1 MATVPDTG
9 RWESL
14 RSERTQWA
22 VIGGLLVAVF
32 LARAAIPDATTIG
45 VSFLYLVPVLL
56 AAFWLDARQAVLV
69 GLFGA
74 ALYALGAPFG
84 PEPFVPAAV
93 VLRMA
98 LFCGIG
104 YVVASLVERQRRL
117 VLEVARQSA
126 QIAELRVIREAL
138 VPPRPPELAGM
149 DLASRYVPAEHDVAG
164 DFFMVALG
172 PGGTTILVIGDAMGH
187 GVEPA
192 RRTAFVR
199 ASLSTFIPFTAE
211 PDRLLQMAN
220 QALYERADESGA
232 FVTAA
237 CVAIGPD
244 RRSMSWALAGH
255 HPPMWLDWGS
265 ELEGAHGGIPLG
277 LEPDLGCRTSSAELP
292 PGSGVLLFTDGVLE
306 ARAPGGADS
315 AEDGTFGSRRLS
327 RQLMDLRGASPD
339 AVVDEVR
346 SAAESFSGGRL
357 ADDLCLLAVRTG
369 VDDLGSARAPAAPVG
384 ARAHR
389 AAG

>member
-74 ALYALGAPFG
+74 ALYAFGAALGPDR
-84 PEPFVPAAV
+84 FVPAAV

-117 VLEVARQSA
+117 VIEVSRQSA

-149 DLASRYVPAEHDVAG
+149 ELASRYVPAEHDVAG

-192 RRTAFVR
+192 RRAAFVR
-199 ASLSTFIPFTAE
+199 ASLSTFIPFSAE

-255 HPPMWLDWGS
+255 HPPMWLDRGS

-277 LEPDLGCRTSSAELP
+277 LEPDLTCRPSSAELA
-292 PGSGVLLFTDGVLE
+292 PGSGVLLFTDGVVE
-306 ARAPGGADS
+306 ARAEHGGDTDEEAR
-315 AEDGTFGSRRLS
+315 FGSVRLSRRLVD
-327 RQLMDLRGASPD
+327 MRGESAET
-339 AVVDEVR
+339 VVESVR
-346 SAAESFSGGRL
+346 SAAQGFAGGHL

-369 VDDLGSARAPAAPVG
+369 LGERS
-384 ARAHR
+384 
-389 AAG
+389 

>member
-1 MATVPDTG
+1 MEAVGTAGAARGP
-9 RWESL
+9 E
-14 RSERTQWA
+14 SERTRWA
-22 VIGGLLVAVF
+22 VIGVLLVAVF
-32 LARAAIPDATTIG
+32 VARATIPDASTIG
-45 VSFLYLVPVLL
+45 ISFLYLVPVLL
-56 AAFWLDARQAVLV
+56 AAFWLDARRAVLA
-69 GLFGA
+69 GLVGA
-74 ALYALGAPFG
+74 ALYALGAPLG
-84 PEPFVPAAV
+84 PERFVLAAV
-93 VLRMA
+93 VLRLA

-104 YVVASLVERQRRL
+104 YVVALLVERQRRL
-117 VLEVARQSA
+117 VLEVVRQSA

-172 PGGTTILVIGDAMGH
+172 PGGTTVLVIGDVMGH

-192 RRTAFVR
+192 RRAAFVR

-220 QALYERADESGA
+220 RALYERADESGA

-237 CVAIGPD
+237 CVTIGPD

-255 HPPMWLDWGS
+255 HPPMWLDRGS
-265 ELEGAHGGIPLG
+265 DLEGARGGIPLG
-277 LEPDLGCRTSSAELP
+277 LEPDLGCRASSAELP
-292 PGSGVLLFTDGVLE
+292 PGSGVLLFTDGVVE
-306 ARAPGGADS
+306 ARPADGADS
-315 AEDGTFGSRRLS
+315 AEAAVFGSRRLS
-327 RQLMDLRGASPD
+327 RRLMDLRGASSD

-357 ADDLCLLAVRTG
+357 TDDICLLAVRTG
-369 VDDLGSARAPAAPVG
+369 SSNGL
-384 ARAHR
+384 
-389 AAG
+389 